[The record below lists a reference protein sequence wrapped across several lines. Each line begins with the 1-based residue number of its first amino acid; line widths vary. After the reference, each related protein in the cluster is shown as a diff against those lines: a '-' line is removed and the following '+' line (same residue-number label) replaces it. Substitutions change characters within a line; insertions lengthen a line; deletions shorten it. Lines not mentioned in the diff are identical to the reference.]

1 MVGEKRTKNKISRF
15 LGRYIM
21 EMFALRKKKKKI
33 VHLGA
38 KMISNEL

>member
-21 EMFALRKKKKKI
+21 EMFALRKKKKF

>member
-1 MVGEKRTKNKISRF
+1 MVGEKRTKNKFSRF

-21 EMFALRKKKKKI
+21 EMFALREKK
-33 VHLGA
+33 VVYLGA